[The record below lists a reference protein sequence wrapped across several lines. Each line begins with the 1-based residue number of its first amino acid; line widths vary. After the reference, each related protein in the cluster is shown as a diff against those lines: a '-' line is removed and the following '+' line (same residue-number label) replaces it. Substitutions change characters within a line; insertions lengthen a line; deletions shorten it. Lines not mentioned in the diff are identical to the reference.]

1 MKKVLLI
8 DDDHA
13 ILDALS
19 LVLLEAGFEVKT
31 VDSGRDIIP
40 LVKSFQPCIV
50 FTDIWMSGKD
60 GIAIA
65 KEIRQISDIPVIV
78 ISALS
83 DAKKLTKQHFITDFL
98 PKPFTMEEVLRT
110 IKKYCDE

>member
-19 LVLLEAGFEVKT
+19 LVLTEAGYVVKT
-31 VDSGRDIIP
+31 VDSGKNIVP
-40 LVKSFQPCIV
+40 LMESFQPSII

-60 GIAIA
+60 GISIA
-65 KEIRQISDIPVIV
+65 KEIRQVSDVPVIV

-83 DAKKLTKQHFITDFL
+83 DAKKLTKQKFITDFL
-98 PKPFTMEEVLRT
+98 PKPFTMGEVLR
-110 IKKYCDE
+110 IINEYCE

>member
-19 LVLLEAGFEVKT
+19 LVLVEAGYEVKAI
-31 VDSGRDIIP
+31 DSGKDVIP
-40 LVKSFQPCIV
+40 LVKSFQPCII

-60 GIAIA
+60 GIVIA
-65 KEIRQISDIPVIV
+65 KEVKQVSDIPVIV

-83 DAKKLTKQHFITDFL
+83 DAKKLTKQQFITDLL

-110 IKKYCDE
+110 IKKYCDK